1 MLEKKTK
8 KSLSEWFSLYFW
20 KRIGAENDA
29 YWALDDAEG
38 HEIAYSAFFATARDF
53 ARVGKLMLHKGKW
66 NNTQVL
72 SRTWYDAS
80 IATFGIKDVNGD
92 LVKHYGGQWWLAPRS
107 VEPWHFSAR
116 GNARAVPLLL
126 FPKRS

>member
-1 MLEKKTK
+1 
-8 KSLSEWFSLYFW
+8 
-20 KRIGAENDA
+20 
-29 YWALDDAEG
+29 
-38 HEIAYSAFFATARDF
+38 
-53 ARVGKLMLHKGKW
+53 MLHKGKW

-116 GNARAVPLLL
+116 GMRGQYIVVVPEEELVIVRLGHERAKEKEDEMSLDLKKWVEMGVKLAQ
-126 FPKRS
+126 